1 MLPFFRN
8 LIILC
13 SPILSLPSPV
23 LNSNTLF
30 CLRLSESTS
39 KRYLCCSAAFTYL
52 CHELEQSQP
61 SSDIKSIKFSCYKL
75 AVDIPVSC
83 CSL

>member
-30 CLRLSESTS
+30 CLDLSESTS

-61 SSDIKSIKFSCYKL
+61 SSDIKSIKL
-75 AVDIPVSC
+75 VQ
-83 CSL
+83 LL